1 MKKRENI
8 IPYHPYPAKH
18 VLLTIEAARVSVC
31 LSLLRKKKRKSYL
44 FIYWKHP
51 ICSFYFQ
58 VEIRLLLISR
68 RPFFSMFVFKVWKYI
83 DTASRRRRS
92 YLFLTSCP
100 VFQEIVLLTT
110 WPDLRLKL
118 KSITDIWSPSTH
130 DNKKKDYYNLILTL
144 IQIKFGQM
152 ICSAKNNYFQVYSSK
167 LCTFYSKWKQRINF
181 SR

>member
-58 VEIRLLLISR
+58 VEIRLLLILLKLKLDFFLISR
-68 RPFFSMFVFKVWKYI
+68 RPFFSMFVFKVWKCI

-110 WPDLRLKL
+110 WPDLRFKL

-130 DNKKKDYYNLILTL
+130 DNKKKRLLQFDTNVDSNKIWANDM
-144 IQIKFGQM
+144 QRQ
-152 ICSAKNNYFQVYSSK
+152 
-167 LCTFYSKWKQRINF
+167 KQLF
-181 SR
+181 SGI